1 MLTASI
7 MYNFYRLCGPSIIL
21 CIIEESTLFTHM
33 WIYIKKA
40 ENHVNKNNLKNAY
53 ADDTSNKVKKHTHM
67 LKSDL

>member
-7 MYNFYRLCGPSIIL
+7 MYNFYRLYGPSIIL
-21 CIIEESTLFTHM
+21 CIIEESTLFTHI

-40 ENHVNKNNLKNAY
+40 ENHVNKKKKNAY